1 MEQLPESLIYFTKR
15 LTNYSVNTVKL
26 QSLNTQKLASNGATQ
41 LRVALPVNSIVNMK
55 SFSMV
60 GTVRTYGV
68 AEQGGNSNTIY
79 ALIPRGGIQG
89 LMDRISWSCGGIQ
102 LDNGTSAI
110 NLVQNTKN
118 WIEKTND
125 KTLSDGGVLEQS
137 YFEPIDP
144 ADAWAG
150 TNQGQEKTLVANN
163 FLGFTECEPTY
174 LDSSRVPEM
183 FATFQLA
190 NKGVLSVQAENS
202 PLGQSFWVSN
212 PNFTG
217 TECEFEIDDIHFT
230 IEVCSVGSGLYDAVV
245 GEILA
250 SRGVLEVP
258 YKTYQSFSTDVSS
271 AGSSIR
277 SSVSTMSLDKIYAFN
292 RNNGVQYAT
301 LGDNTTVYPSAGAT
315 QFAQYN
321 PWNIQQAPIECEGNV
336 GVGFESAYFNK
347 ISQGISEW
355 NFRVNNA
362 PLPLFNVSPV
372 EAYNFVV
379 CGNDRSYSKIEG
391 SMVGS
396 QDTWLDNA
404 FVAMVRLN
412 QGNDPRLI
420 SGMDLSALNAQ
431 IAFNS
436 TSNNADG
443 SGVPRQLWLVT
454 ESTSVL
460 RIGDMRAI
468 SVVN

>member
-15 LTNYSVNTVKL
+15 LTNFSVNTVKL

-41 LRVALPVNSIVNMK
+41 LRVALPVNSIINMK
-55 SFSMV
+55 SFSMT

-68 AEQGGNSNTIY
+68 AEEGGNNNAIY
-79 ALIPRGGIQG
+79 CLIPRGGIQA

-110 NLVQNTKN
+110 NLVQNTKC
-118 WIEKTND
+118 WLEKTND
-125 KTLSDGGVLEQS
+125 KVLSDGGVLEQS

-144 ADAWAG
+144 TDSWAS
-150 TNQGQEKTLVANN
+150 TNQGQEKELVANN
-163 FLGFTECEPTY
+163 FLGFTECEPTWV
-174 LDSSRVPEM
+174 DSSRVPEM

-190 NKGVLSVQAENS
+190 NKGVLSIQAENS
-202 PLGQSFWVSN
+202 PLGQQFWVAN

-217 TECEFEIDDIHFT
+217 TECEFEIDDIHFSV
-230 IEVCSVGSGLYDAVV
+230 EVCSIASGLYDAVV
-245 GEILA
+245 SEILQA
-250 SRGVLEVP
+250 RGVLEVP

-277 SSVSTMSLDKIYAFN
+277 SSVSTMSLDKIYGFF
-292 RNNGVQYAT
+292 RNNSVYQAT
-301 LGDNTTVYPSAGAT
+301 LGDNGTVYPTAGAN
-315 QFAQYN
+315 QYAPYN
-321 PWNIQQAPIECEGNV
+321 PWNIQQAPIECEGNI
-336 GVGFESAYFNK
+336 GVGFESHYFNK
-347 ISQGISEW
+347 VSAGISEW

-362 PLPLFNVSPV
+362 PLPLYNPSVV
-372 EAYNFVV
+372 EAYNYVV
-379 CGNDRSYSKIEG
+379 VSNDRTYSKVEG

-396 QDTWLDNA
+396 QDTWRDNA
-404 FVAMVRLN
+404 CAFMVRLN
-412 QGNDPRLI
+412 QNNDTRLI

-436 TSNNADG
+436 VSNNGQG
-443 SGVPRQLWLVT
+443 SALPRQLWLIT

-460 RIGDMRAI
+460 RIGDQRAI